1 MERRKPL
8 TPDEF
13 LNYVAKLVSPEE
25 MDLWV
30 KVNSIE
36 NEKAELF
43 FDFISSFYKL
53 LISTHLGHD
62 TIKTDKDIKGHF
74 DWCWKK
80 NIDNFNTENIEFN
93 VEGEHYDY
101 MWNFFMESFY
111 KESTDFNKVDE
122 YLKKLFKLYI
132 QKTKSELEVFK
143 DLYLVLDKA
152 LLIDKSY

>member
-1 MERRKPL
+1 MDRRKPL

-53 LISTHLGHD
+53 VISTHLGHD
-62 TIKTDKDIKGHF
+62 TIKTDEDIKGH
-74 DWCWKK
+74 
-80 NIDNFNTENIEFN
+80 
-93 VEGEHYDY
+93 
-101 MWNFFMESFY
+101 
-111 KESTDFNKVDE
+111 
-122 YLKKLFKLYI
+122 YLKV
-132 QKTKSELEVFK
+132 EC
-143 DLYLVLDKA
+143 
-152 LLIDKSY
+152 

>member
-8 TPDEF
+8 TPNEF

-30 KVNSIE
+30 KVNGVES
-36 NEKAELF
+36 EKAELF
-43 FDFISSFYKL
+43 FDFISSFYKI
-53 LISTHLGHD
+53 LIDTHLGYD
-62 TIKTDKDIKGHF
+62 TIKTDNEIKGHF

-80 NIDNFNTENIEFN
+80 NIENFNIENINFN
-93 VEGEHYDY
+93 LSGGHYEY

-111 KESTDFNKVDE
+111 KEQADFNKVDE
-122 YLKKLFKLYI
+122 YLKNLFKLHI

-143 DLYLVLDKA
+143 DLYFDFTIA
-152 LLIDKSY
+152 RFLL

>member
-8 TPDEF
+8 TPNEF

-30 KVNSIE
+30 KVNGVES
-36 NEKAELF
+36 EKAELF
-43 FDFISSFYKL
+43 FDFISSFYKI
-53 LISTHLGHD
+53 LIDTHLGYD
-62 TIKTDKDIKGHF
+62 TIKTDNEIKGHF

-80 NIDNFNTENIEFN
+80 NIENFNIENINFN
-93 VEGEHYDY
+93 LSGGHYEY

-111 KESTDFNKVDE
+111 KEQADFNKVDE
-122 YLKKLFKLYI
+122 YLKNLFKLHI

-143 DLYLVLDKA
+143 DLYFVLDNS
-152 LLIDKSY
+152 LIIDKSF